1 MMDVSSEGFASDYY
15 EFRQEIKEL
24 ERRLS
29 SLLVQAFD
37 DAACMQARFN
47 LLDSFK
53 ALLER
58 PNIES
63 EIEKR
68 IMTLISNYGIGK
80 YSSEGAAREWSTV
93 VIVIVIFIS

>member
-1 MMDVSSEGFASDYY
+1 MTFKRKEAIEYDMMDVSSEGFASDYY

-53 ALLER
+53 AL
-58 PNIES
+58 
-63 EIEKR
+63 
-68 IMTLISNYGIGK
+68 TLIHWKMLLLMIQK
-80 YSSEGAAREWSTV
+80 YSMT
-93 VIVIVIFIS
+93 